1 MAEEIITYYVV
12 GGRPVKVST
21 DADGSENSCHLLNM
35 ESFELEEDPTYY
47 KEMCAPQSPS
57 KVYKVDEDRFDKAI
71 LALKAR
77 KKFIDGGILP
87 ASMCDIKHLALML

>member
-1 MAEEIITYYVV
+1 MIWGYKCSMDGNKSIIYVYSDFGV
-12 GGRPVKVST
+12 
-21 DADGSENSCHLLNM
+21 N
-35 ESFELEEDPTYY
+35 
-47 KEMCAPQSPS
+47 
-57 KVYKVDEDRFDKAI
+57 EDRFDKAI